1 MIKSKNESKESE
13 GKKGRENHI
22 KNEEIYS
29 KIKNDDFNHKQNRR
43 KKLNEQEEIKKM
55 KISRYFESR
64 VKETI
69 DNKSLDVDRILTK
82 AGQQEKELE
91 KLSKIE

>member
-1 MIKSKNESKESE
+1 
-13 GKKGRENHI
+13 
-22 KNEEIYS
+22 
-29 KIKNDDFNHKQNRR
+29 
-43 KKLNEQEEIKKM
+43 M